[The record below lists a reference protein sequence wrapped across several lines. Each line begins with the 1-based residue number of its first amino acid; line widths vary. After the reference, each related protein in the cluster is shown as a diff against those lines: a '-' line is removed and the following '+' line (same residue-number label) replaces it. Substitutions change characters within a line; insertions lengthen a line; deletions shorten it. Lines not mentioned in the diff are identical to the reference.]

1 LTHEDRHLRAN
12 AAFVFGRFGD
22 SRGLQVLEEILSDRS
37 DRPEGQG
44 RPGGNYNLAS
54 QIRADR
60 YYAVHVLGELRDA
73 AAVPILV
80 PLLQDDEVDYKVPWA
95 LGLIGD
101 RSAIPPLIAALDDEN
116 PSLRVHV
123 IYALETLNA
132 REALPRLAAL
142 LTDHRRSNFGAA
154 VSVAEAA
161 QGAIATLK

>member
-12 AAFVFGRFGD
+12 AAFVFARFGD
-22 SRGLQVLEEILSDRS
+22 PRGLQVLEGILSDRS

-44 RPGGNYNLAS
+44 RAGGNYSLAS

-60 YYAVHVLGELRDA
+60 YYAVHVLGELRDSR
-73 AAVPILV
+73 AVPILM
-80 PLLQDDEVDYKVPWA
+80 PLLQDEEVDYKVPWA

-101 RSAIPPLIAALDDEN
+101 RSAIPPLIAALDGESPALLVN
-116 PSLRVHV
+116 V

-132 REALPRLAAL
+132 KEALPRLAAL
-142 LTDHRRSNFGAA
+142 LNDQRRSNFGAT